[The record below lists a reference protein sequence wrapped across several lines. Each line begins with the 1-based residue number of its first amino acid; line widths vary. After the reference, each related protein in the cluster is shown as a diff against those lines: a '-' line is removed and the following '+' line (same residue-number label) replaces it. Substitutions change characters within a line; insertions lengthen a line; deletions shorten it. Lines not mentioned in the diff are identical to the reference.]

1 MKGSAPPFRR
11 QHGRIRRGGAIIL
24 SERGEAVA
32 VSKANMEAAARYNK
46 ANVRRV
52 TVIFSP
58 LDRDIQRYL
67 ESKESMGGYLKK
79 LLREDW
85 ERNGCPEF

>member
-1 MKGSAPPFRR
+1 
-11 QHGRIRRGGAIIL
+11 
-24 SERGEAVA
+24 

>member
-1 MKGSAPPFRR
+1 M
-11 QHGRIRRGGAIIL
+11 
-24 SERGEAVA
+24 
-32 VSKANMEAAARYNK
+32 VSKAKQEAMARYNK

-79 LLREDW
+79 LLRADYDKYLAEGG
-85 ERNGCPEF
+85 EVLQ

>member
-1 MKGSAPPFRR
+1 M
-11 QHGRIRRGGAIIL
+11 
-24 SERGEAVA
+24 A

-79 LLREDW
+79 LLREAW

>member
-1 MKGSAPPFRR
+1 MHSTRRESAM
-11 QHGRIRRGGAIIL
+11 
-24 SERGEAVA
+24 A

>member
-1 MKGSAPPFRR
+1 MS
-11 QHGRIRRGGAIIL
+11 
-24 SERGEAVA
+24 

>member
-1 MKGSAPPFRR
+1 M
-11 QHGRIRRGGAIIL
+11 
-24 SERGEAVA
+24 A

>member
-1 MKGSAPPFRR
+1 M
-11 QHGRIRRGGAIIL
+11 
-24 SERGEAVA
+24 
-32 VSKANMEAAARYNK
+32 SKANMEAAARYNK